1 MYDIVYGIIY
11 DIIQCIMMST
21 ITFHAL
27 QHPILPRHSV
37 RMQLTTIMNLANQWI
52 STRSVTLLIKA
63 LYMEDADQGPL
74 TNMYMKE
81 DK

>member
-1 MYDIVYGIIY
+1 
-11 DIIQCIMMST
+11 
-21 ITFHAL
+21 
-27 QHPILPRHSV
+27 V

-74 TNMYMKE
+74 TDMYMKE